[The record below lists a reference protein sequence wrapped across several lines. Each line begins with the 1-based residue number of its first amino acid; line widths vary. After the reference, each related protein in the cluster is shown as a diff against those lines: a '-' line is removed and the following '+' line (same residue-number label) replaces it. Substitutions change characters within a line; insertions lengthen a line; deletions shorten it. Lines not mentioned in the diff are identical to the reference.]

1 MRSNSNYEVSTSADA
16 IPLNRPFIELFSK
29 VMEAEL
35 SDDPHALTNLA
46 WAAQIHGSMT
56 MNEEQGKAVN
66 DLNKLIHRIH
76 GLVNQHLTAEIR
88 AMHTR
93 DEDLIQFNREYCKE
107 AMSSVERIISR
118 YKLQIIGYS
127 FSAGPMSGCT
137 VKNTGALAFS
147 IKDDFDNAL
156 QFVVDELTTL
166 GFDDVVQA
174 LLNNTDLEENKN
186 QQVTS
191 TKFAHSSVIQPG
203 QVTFASS
210 RYKGPTEL
218 DKLEIMTRHPG
229 LWGELLWQ
237 GKLKQWSE
245 SHNIHAHE

>member
-76 GLVNQHLTAEIR
+76 GLVNQHLAVEISS
-88 AMHTR
+88 MHTR
-93 DEDLIQFNREYCKE
+93 DDDLIQWNREYCKE
-107 AMSSVERIISR
+107 AMASVERIISR

-137 VKNTGALAFS
+137 VKNTGALAFNL
-147 IKDDFDNAL
+147 KEDFDNAL

-166 GFDDVVQA
+166 GFEDVVQA
-174 LLNNTDLEENKN
+174 LLNNTGIEL
-186 QQVTS
+186 QQATS
-191 TKFAHSSVIQPG
+191 TKYAHSSVIQPG

-210 RYKGPTEL
+210 RYRGPTES
-218 DKLEIMTRHPG
+218 DRLEIMANHPG
-229 LWGELLWQ
+229 LFGELLWQ
-237 GKLKQWSE
+237 SKLKQWHE